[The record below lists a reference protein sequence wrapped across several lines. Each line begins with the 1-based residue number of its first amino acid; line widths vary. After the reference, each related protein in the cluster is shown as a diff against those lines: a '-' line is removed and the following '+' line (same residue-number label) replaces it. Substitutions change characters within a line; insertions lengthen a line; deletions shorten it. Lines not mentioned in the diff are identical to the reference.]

1 MTIKPQVQINLTK
14 EQYKTLVEMIYL
26 GHWMANAIRP
36 KTIKK
41 YDDMEQLVFS
51 FTKQAGLQD
60 CVDYDAGM
68 KMYFTL
74 AEFEETVV
82 LPLKDEYD
90 DYTFWDELAHRL
102 ADRDMLKQFGEKEL
116 ARMPRE
122 ELNKVRDALIGEY
135 EDESVEHGIERLHI
149 ERSNG

>member
-1 MTIKPQVQINLTK
+1 MPIKPDVQINLTK
-14 EQYKTLVEMIYL
+14 EQYKTLVEMVYL

-41 YDDMEQLVFS
+41 YDDMEQLIFS

-60 CVDYDAGM
+60 CVDYDNTM
-68 KMYFTL
+68 KMFFTL

-82 LPLKDEYD
+82 LPLKEEYD

-102 ADRDMLKQFGEKEL
+102 ADRDILIQFSENGL

-122 ELNKVRDALIGEY
+122 EMNKVRDALIAKY
-135 EDESVEHGIERLHI
+135 EDESVEHGIERLQI
-149 ERSNG
+149 KQSNG

>member
-14 EQYKTLVEMIYL
+14 EQYKTLVEMVYL

-60 CVDYDAGM
+60 CIDYDDKM
-68 KMYFTL
+68 KMYFAL
-74 AEFEETVV
+74 EEFEETAV
-82 LPLKDEYD
+82 LPLKEEYD

-102 ADRDMLKQFGEKEL
+102 ADRDMLNRFGEKEL

-122 ELNKVRDALIGEY
+122 EMNKVRDALIGKY
-135 EDESVEHGIERLHI
+135 EDESVEHGIERFEIAGLI
-149 ERSNG
+149 G